1 MELKN
6 KMIIDIS
13 TEEYNL
19 PKLKEMLVNGDISI
33 YDLTTLYP
41 MFKETTRSSLN
52 LGIANFLKTE
62 SNNKEGRLHI
72 MPNHIIT
79 KKLMKYLKPN
89 VEEIKVQDHVTYGK
103 IILETFSKII
113 EEIKNFS
120 KPCQILF
127 NEAITHSCTSIEKLS
142 KVVNTLLESYEK
154 MDDVELSFT
163 MTEMIPYK
171 LHQYY
176 TWFKLINCIP
186 GSIIETSGINVVWDQ
201 IINLDSNKKNEI
213 NYGLNTIDYFIKF
226 SEKSKKALSRFFKFE
241 YTGDYSDKDENEEK
255 IISNLFGKKP
265 KDIDE
270 SGIRKTNITKPL
282 IEDILEEKTGKEY
295 SITFDIDENQLYHI
309 KKDLNIDIHGDYFKA
324 DNGFCYRHYIMD
336 NSELVTLFKIIDDDK
351 VYGIRFIKDGI
362 RLYQFRLNKDKKYY
376 FDEWGLE

>member
-19 PKLKEMLVNGDISI
+19 PKLKEMLMNGDISI

-89 VEEIKVQDHVTYGK
+89 VEEIKVQDHATYGK

-154 MDDVELSFT
+154 MDDVELNFT

-171 LHQYY
+171 LHQYF

-186 GSIIETSGINVVWDQ
+186 GSIVETSGINVVWDQ

>member
-19 PKLKEMLVNGDISI
+19 PKLKEMLMNGDIAI
-33 YDLTTLYP
+33 YDLTALYP
-41 MFKETTRSSLN
+41 MLKETTRSSLN
-52 LGIANFLKTE
+52 LGIAKFLKAE
-62 SNNKEGRLHI
+62 SNNKDEKLYI
-72 MPNHIIT
+72 IPNHIIT
-79 KKLMKYLKPN
+79 KKLMKYLKPV
-89 VEEIKVQDHVTYGK
+89 VEEIKVQDHTTYGK
-103 IILETFSKII
+103 IILETFSKVV

-142 KVVNTLLESYEK
+142 KVINTLLESYEK

-163 MTEMIPYK
+163 MTDMIPYK
-171 LHQYY
+171 LHQFY
-176 TWFKLINCIP
+176 TWLRLVIFIP
-186 GSIIETSGINVVWDQ
+186 GSIIETSGIDVVWDR
-201 IINLDSNKKNEI
+201 IINLDSNEKNEI
-213 NYGLNTIDYFIKF
+213 NYGLNTIDYFINF

-241 YTGDYSDKDENEEK
+241 YTGDYSDKNENEEK
-255 IISNLFGKKP
+255 KISNLFGKKP

-270 SGIRKTNITKPL
+270 SGIQKTNITKPL

-295 SITFDIDENQLYHI
+295 SITFDVDENQLYHI

-324 DNGFCYRHYIMD
+324 NNGFCYRHYIMD
-336 NSELVTLFKIIDDDK
+336 NSELVTLFKIIDDNK

>member
-19 PKLKEMLVNGDISI
+19 PKLKEMLMKGDISI

-89 VEEIKVQDHVTYGK
+89 VEEIKVQDHATYGK

-127 NEAITHSCTSIEKLS
+127 NETITHSCTSIEKLS

-154 MDDVELSFT
+154 MDDVELNFT

-176 TWFKLINCIP
+176 IWFKLIICIP
-186 GSIIETSGINVVWDQ
+186 GSIVETSGINVVWDQ

-241 YTGDYSDKDENEEK
+241 
-255 IISNLFGKKP
+255 
-265 KDIDE
+265 
-270 SGIRKTNITKPL
+270 
-282 IEDILEEKTGKEY
+282 
-295 SITFDIDENQLYHI
+295 
-309 KKDLNIDIHGDYFKA
+309 
-324 DNGFCYRHYIMD
+324 
-336 NSELVTLFKIIDDDK
+336 
-351 VYGIRFIKDGI
+351 
-362 RLYQFRLNKDKKYY
+362 
-376 FDEWGLE
+376 

>member
-1 MELKN
+1 MEPKN

-19 PKLKEMLVNGDISI
+19 PKLKEMFMNGDISI
-33 YDLTTLYP
+33 YDLTDLYP

-52 LGIANFLKTE
+52 LVIAKFLKNE
-62 SNNKEGRLHI
+62 SNNEEGRLHI
-72 MPNHIIT
+72 IPNHIIT
-79 KKLMKYLKPN
+79 KKLMKYLEPN
-89 VEEIKVQDHVTYGK
+89 IEEIKVQDHTTYGK
-103 IILETFSKII
+103 IILETFSKIV

-120 KPCQILF
+120 KPCQMLF

-176 TWFKLINCIP
+176 AWFRLINFIP
-186 GSIIETSGINVVWDQ
+186 GSIRETSGTNIIWYQ
-201 IINLDSNKKNEI
+201 IINLDSDKKNEI
-213 NYGLNTIDYFIKF
+213 NYGLNTISYFINF

-255 IISNLFGKKP
+255 LISNLFGKKSE
-265 KDIDE
+265 DIDE
-270 SGIRKTNITKPL
+270 SDIRKTNITKPL

-295 SITFDIDENQLYHI
+295 SVTFDVNENQLYHI

-324 DNGFCYRHYIMD
+324 NNGFCYRHYIID
-336 NSELVTLFKIIDDDK
+336 ESDVVTLFKIIDDDK
-351 VYGIRFIKDGI
+351 VYGIRFIEDGV
-362 RLYQFRLNKDKKYY
+362 RLYQFTLNKDKKYY
-376 FDEWGLE
+376 FDEWK

>member
-19 PKLKEMLVNGDISI
+19 PKLKEMLMNGDISI
-33 YDLTTLYP
+33 YDLTAIYP
-41 MFKETTRSSLN
+41 MLKETTRSSLN
-52 LGIANFLKTE
+52 LGIAKFLKDE

-89 VEEIKVQDHVTYGK
+89 VEEIKVQDHTTYGK

-163 MTEMIPYK
+163 ITDMIPYK

-176 TWFKLINCIP
+176 AWFKLINFIP
-186 GSIIETSGINVVWDQ
+186 GSIIETSGIDVVWDR
-201 IINLDSNKKNEI
+201 IINLDSNEKNEI

-255 IISNLFGKKP
+255 TISNLFGKKP
-265 KDIDE
+265 EDIDE